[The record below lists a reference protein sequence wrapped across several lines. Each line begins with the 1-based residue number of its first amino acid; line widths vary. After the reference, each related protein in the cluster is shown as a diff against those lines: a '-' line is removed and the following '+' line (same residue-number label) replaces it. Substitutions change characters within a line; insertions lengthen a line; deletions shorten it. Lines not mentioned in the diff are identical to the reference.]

1 MKKDN
6 SLLILILGSLYVLNL
21 FAALNAETTEK
32 QVTLGLISLLFAI
45 PLIILL
51 EIENKRDRK

>member
-6 SLLILILGSLYVLNL
+6 SLLILILGSLYILNL
-21 FAALNAETTEK
+21 FAALNAETAEK

-51 EIENKRDRK
+51 VIENKKK

>member
-21 FAALNAETTEK
+21 FAALNAETAEK